1 MLARKLMDKEEAA
14 RRQQRQLP
22 LIGWALA
29 LGATIFAAIAV
40 GLPYFSEP
48 VAETPPPDTNL
59 LTILTAV
66 HAVVF
71 VNALALSK
79 VLPAK
84 LRARPGAGV
93 TGQNAAQIV
102 RWALLEGAALF
113 GIVIVLLAGV
123 QGVLP
128 DATIH
133 YANLVSLAWFWFV
146 VWSDTR
152 RLET

>member
-1 MLARKLMDKEEAA
+1 MDEEEVA

-29 LGATIFAAIAV
+29 LGTTVFAAIAV
-40 GLPYFSEP
+40 GLPYFSPP
-48 VAETPPPDTNL
+48 VADAPPPDTNL
-59 LTILTAV
+59 LTILAAV

-84 LRARPGAGV
+84 LRARPGGAVSG
-93 TGQNAAQIV
+93 QIV

-123 QGVLP
+123 QGALP

-133 YANLVSLAWFWFV
+133 YAHLASLVWFWFV